1 MISQFH
7 EFFLLFFCRYM
18 AVTRIDYIHGRNCR
32 TIGTM
37 ISMIWGIAI
46 IVSLA
51 PLFGWRDPDFE
62 DKVNKEKMCIV
73 SQELSYQLFATLTTF
88 YVPLVIILLLYWRIF
103 MTARTRLR
111 KRLAAKAKV
120 ALPVAAKK
128 ASNAAAGDT
137 ATSAS
142 PAIATNATSTNGTHR
157 KESLPKKHSVVVEQ
171 NTSGGQPTTRI
182 EIEATAG
189 QASPGNGLPPQTAEA
204 VEADD
209 ETKAMLPP
217 ARFVSQGCQTD
228 RSMSNHNHF
237 DEKNNSS
244 RNNSSSEQL
253 QQLQQQPAPPSG
265 QPQNNG
271 SGGGQQQAAVK
282 KHVSLEAKR
291 ERKAAKTLAIVTGAF
306 IACWLPFFVLALFM
320 AIFGVQH
327 FNMTLV
333 SFFLWL
339 GYFNSTLNP
348 IIYTIFSPEFRTAFK
363 RILCGKSHVLNHR
376 PRHLQ

>member
-1 MISQFH
+1 
-7 EFFLLFFCRYM
+7 M

-62 DKVNKEKMCIV
+62 DTVNNEKLCIV

-120 ALPVAAKK
+120 ALPAAAKK
-128 ASNAAAGDT
+128 ASNAAGDT

-182 EIEATAG
+182 EIEATADQG
-189 QASPGNGLPPQTAEA
+189 SPAGNGLPPETAEA

-237 DEKNNSS
+237 DEKNNTST

-271 SGGGQQQAAVK
+271 SGGGQQAAAVK

-339 GYFNSTLNP
+339 GWFNSTLNP

>member
-1 MISQFH
+1 
-7 EFFLLFFCRYM
+7 M

-62 DKVNKEKMCIV
+62 DNVNNKKMCIV

-128 ASNAAAGDT
+128 ANNPAQGDT

-142 PAIATNATSTNGTHR
+142 PAIATNATSTNDTHR

-189 QASPGNGLPPQTAEA
+189 QQGSPGNGLQPQTASEA

-244 RNNSSSEQL
+244 RNNSSSDQL

-271 SGGGQQQAAVK
+271 SGGGQQAASASVK

-327 FNMTLV
+327 FNPTLV
-333 SFFLWL
+333 SSLLWL